1 MKNMYYR
8 HVAPTA
14 LSEWDAPRVALVRLR
29 FQCFDRESHNELG
42 SVFLPGYSI
51 CPNRMRNTQEKLSIA
66 RGEKPAEKVF
76 KNARVV
82 NVFSGEIH
90 DANVAVDDGRVIG
103 FGDYEAREV
112 IDLAGA
118 YLAPSLIDGH
128 FHVEST
134 MLTIPELVRLI
145 VPHGTGAMVIDPHE
159 YANVLG
165 MDGIRYVLES
175 SKNLPVDFF
184 IMLPS
189 CIPATHLETAGARFT
204 ADDLALMIA
213 DDRIAGVAELMN
225 YPGVFL
231 GMESELAKIRAGK
244 GKAIDGHAP
253 GLRGKNLNAYALA
266 GVRSDHESTELEEA
280 REKLRLGMHILV
292 REGSTE
298 RNLEDI
304 ISIVTPQNS
313 ANCSFATDDK
323 LPGDLLGEGH
333 IDHSIR
339 KAIKLGVAP
348 VTAIQMGTINT
359 ARNYRLKNHGAIAPR
374 YWADF
379 IVVEDLQKFEIRQTY
394 KKGKLVAENG
404 KYLAERPHHVEQPRS
419 TMNLSYRAPQDFE
432 IEATAATKIRVIE
445 IVPHQI
451 VTKGAIESAKIDNGR
466 IVADVDRDILK
477 LVVVERHRA
486 TGNVG
491 VGFVRG
497 FGLKRGA
504 LGSTVAHDAHNVVVV
519 GTNDRDIT
527 AAIEALVK
535 MRGGQVA
542 IDDGNAVA
550 SLPLPIAGLV
560 SDQPLE
566 TVIDAISNLNA
577 AAAKLGSTLDAPF
590 MTLSFLSLSPIPELK
605 LTDQGLV
612 DAVKLK
618 LTSLVVE

>member
-1 MKNMYYR
+1 VKDIQ
-8 HVAPTA
+8 H
-14 LSEWDAPRVALVRLR
+14 
-29 FQCFDRESHNELG
+29 
-42 SVFLPGYSI
+42 
-51 CPNRMRNTQEKLSIA
+51 KLSVA
-66 RGEKPAEKVF
+66 RGEKPAEFLF
-76 KNARVV
+76 KNAQLV
-82 NVFSGEIH
+82 NVFSGEVH

-103 FGDYEAREV
+103 FGDYDAKEI
-112 IDLAGA
+112 IDLEGA

-134 MLTIPELVRLI
+134 MVTIPEFARAV

-175 SKNLPVDFF
+175 SRNLPIDFF

-189 CIPATHLETAGARFT
+189 CVPATHLETAGARFT
-204 ADDLALMIA
+204 ADDLAFMMA

-231 GMESELAKIRAGK
+231 GHESELAKIEAGR
-244 GKAIDGHAP
+244 GKVIDGHAP

-266 GVRSDHESTELEEA
+266 GVRSDHESTELDEA
-280 REKLRLGMHILV
+280 REKLRLGMHLLI

-298 RNLEDI
+298 RNLEHI
-304 ISIVTPQNS
+304 IALVTPQNA

-323 LPGDLLGEGH
+323 LPGDLVHEGH

-339 KAIKLGVAP
+339 KAISHGVAP

-359 ARNYRLKNHGAIAPR
+359 ARYYRLKNHGAIAPR
-374 YWADF
+374 FWADF
-379 IVVEDLQKFEIRQTY
+379 IVFDDLAKFQIQRVY
-394 KKGKLVAENG
+394 KKGVLVAEKG
-404 KYLAERPHHVEQPRS
+404 KYLGKKNPATDQPRS
-419 TMNLSYRAPQDFE
+419 TMNLRYRAPADFE
-432 IEATAATKIRVIE
+432 VRARKADKIRVIE
-445 IVPHQI
+445 IVPRQI
-451 VTKGAIESAKIDNGR
+451 VTKEILETPRLHEGQ
-466 IVADVDRDILK
+466 IVSDVERDILK

-519 GTNDRDIT
+519 GVSDADIVS
-527 AAIEALVK
+527 AIQALET

-542 IDDGNAVA
+542 IADGKVEAA
-550 SLPLPIAGLV
+550 LPLPIAGLV

-566 TVIDAISNLNA
+566 SVIEKIVELKA
-577 AAAKLGSTLDAPF
+577 AATRLGCALDAPF
-590 MTLSFLSLSPIPELK
+590 MSLSFLSLSPIPALK

-612 DAVKLK
+612 DAVNLK
-618 LTSLVVE
+618 LTTLIAD

>member
-1 MKNMYYR
+1 VIELEHK
-8 HVAPTA
+8 
-14 LSEWDAPRVALVRLR
+14 LRV
-29 FQCFDRESHNELG
+29 
-42 SVFLPGYSI
+42 
-51 CPNRMRNTQEKLSIA
+51 A
-66 RGEKPAEKVF
+66 RGEEPAELVF
-76 KNARVV
+76 RNARLV
-82 NVFSGEIH
+82 NVLSGEIH
-90 DANVAVDDGRVIG
+90 DANVAVDGGRVVGI
-103 FGDYEAREV
+103 GDYDGKEV
-112 IDLAGA
+112 VDLAGA
-118 YLAPSLIDGH
+118 FLAPSLIDGH

-134 MLTIPELVRLI
+134 MVTLPEFVRAV

-175 SKNLPVDFF
+175 IKNLPIDFF

-213 DDRIAGVAELMN
+213 DDRIAGIAELMN

-231 GMESELAKIRAGK
+231 GMESELAKIEAGK
-244 GKAIDGHAP
+244 GKVIDGHAP

-266 GVRSDHESTELEEA
+266 GVRSDHESTEIDEA
-280 REKLRLGMHILV
+280 REKLRLGMHLLV

-298 RNLEDI
+298 RNLEHI
-304 ISIVTPQNS
+304 IGLVTPQNS

-323 LPGDLLGEGH
+323 LPGDLVREGH

-339 KAIKLGVAP
+339 KAISLGLAP
-348 VTAIQMGTINT
+348 ITAMQMGTINT
-359 ARNYRLKNHGAIAPR
+359 ARHYRLRNFGAIAPR

-379 IVVEDLQKFEIRQTY
+379 IVVDDLEKMSILRVY
-394 KKGKLVAENG
+394 KKGKLIAENG
-404 KYLAERPHHVEQPRS
+404 RYIGEKLPTVPQPRS
-419 TMNLSYRAPQDFE
+419 TMNLSYRAPEDFE
-432 IEATAATKIRVIE
+432 MSANGAKKIRVIE

-451 VTKGAIESAKIDNGR
+451 VTKCAIESPKIDNGK
-466 IVADVDRDILK
+466 IVSDLTRDILK
-477 LVVVERHRA
+477 LVVVERHGA

-497 FGLKRGA
+497 FGLQRGA

-519 GTNDRDIT
+519 GTNDADII
-527 AAIEALVK
+527 AAVEALQK

-542 IDDGNAVA
+542 IVDLATVA
-550 SLPLPIAGLV
+550 ALPLPIAGLV

-566 TVIDAISNLNA
+566 IVIEKIAELNA
-577 AAAKLGSTLDAPF
+577 AAAKLGCKLDAPF
-590 MTLSFLSLSPIPELK
+590 MTLSFMSLSPIPELK

-612 DAVKLK
+612 DSINLK
-618 LTSLVVE
+618 LTSVIAE

>member
-1 MKNMYYR
+1 MRDIQHK
-8 HVAPTA
+8 
-14 LSEWDAPRVALVRLR
+14 
-29 FQCFDRESHNELG
+29 LG
-42 SVFLPGYSI
+42 V
-51 CPNRMRNTQEKLSIA
+51 A
-66 RGEKPAEKVF
+66 RGETPAEFLF
-76 KNARVV
+76 KNAQLI

-90 DANVAVDDGRVIG
+90 RANVAVDDGRVIG
-103 FGDYEAREV
+103 FGDYDAKEV
-112 IDLAGA
+112 IDLEGA

-134 MLTIPELVRLI
+134 MVTIPEFVRAV

-175 SKNLPVDFF
+175 SRNLPIDFF

-189 CIPATHLETAGARFT
+189 CVPATHLETAGARFT
-204 ADDLALMIA
+204 ADDLAFMMA

-231 GMESELAKIRAGK
+231 GHETELAKIEAGR
-244 GKAIDGHAP
+244 GKVIDGHAP

-280 REKLRLGMHILV
+280 REKLRLGMHLLI

-298 RNLEDI
+298 RNLEHI
-304 ISIVTPQNS
+304 IALVTPQNA

-323 LPGDLLGEGH
+323 LPGDLVSEGH

-339 KAIKLGVAP
+339 KAIAHGVAP
-348 VTAIQMGTINT
+348 LTAIQMGTINT
-359 ARNYRLKNHGAIAPR
+359 ARYYRLKNHGAIAPR
-374 YWADF
+374 FWADF
-379 IVVEDLQKFEIRQTY
+379 IVFDDLTAFQIKRVY
-394 KKGKLVAENG
+394 KKGALVAENG
-404 KYLAERPHHVEQPRS
+404 KYLGAARPATDQPRS
-419 TMNLSYRAPQDFE
+419 TMNLRYRARDL
-432 IEATAATKIRVIE
+432 EAPATKAENIRVIE

-451 VTKGAIESAKIDNGR
+451 VTKEILATPQLLDGQ
-466 IVADVDRDILK
+466 IVSDLERDILK

-519 GTNDRDIT
+519 GASDADIV
-527 AAIEALVK
+527 AAIQALET

-542 IDDGNAVA
+542 VADGKIEAA
-550 SLPLPIAGLV
+550 LPLPIAGLV

-566 TVIDAISNLNA
+566 SVIEKIVELKEA
-577 AAAKLGSTLDAPF
+577 ATRLGCALDAPF
-590 MTLSFLSLSPIPELK
+590 MSLSFLSLSPIPALK

-612 DAVKLK
+612 DAVNLRR
-618 LTSLVVE
+618 TSLIAD

>member
-1 MKNMYYR
+1 
-8 HVAPTA
+8 
-14 LSEWDAPRVALVRLR
+14 
-29 FQCFDRESHNELG
+29 
-42 SVFLPGYSI
+42 
-51 CPNRMRNTQEKLSIA
+51 MRDIQHKLSVA
-66 RGEKPAEKVF
+66 RGEEPAELLF
-76 KNARVV
+76 TNARVI

-90 DANVAVDDGRVIG
+90 EANVAVDDGRVIG
-103 FGDYEAREV
+103 FGDYDAKQI

-134 MLTIPELVRLI
+134 MVTIPEFARAV

-175 SKNLPVDFF
+175 SKNLPIDFF

-189 CIPATHLETAGARFT
+189 CVPATPLETAGARFT
-204 ADDLALMIA
+204 ADDLAFMMS
-213 DDRIAGVAELMN
+213 DERIAGVAELMN

-231 GMESELAKIRAGK
+231 GHESELAKIAAGR
-244 GKAIDGHAP
+244 GKVIDGHAP

-280 REKLRLGMHILV
+280 REKLRLGMHLLV

-298 RNLEDI
+298 RNLEHI
-304 ISIVTPQNS
+304 IALVAPQNS

-323 LPGDLLGEGH
+323 LPGDLVNEGH

-339 KAIKLGVAP
+339 KAIALGVPP
-348 VTAIQMGTINT
+348 VTAVQMGTINT
-359 ARNYRLKNHGAIAPR
+359 ARHYRLKNHGAIAPR

-379 IVVEDLQKFEIRQTY
+379 IVVDDLEKFDVRRVY
-394 KKGKLVAENG
+394 KKGALVAEDG
-404 KYLAERPHHVEQPRS
+404 KYLGPASAPTEQPRS
-419 TMNLSYRAPQDFE
+419 TMNLSYRAPADFE
-432 IEATAATKIRVIE
+432 IRGPAKKIRVIE

-451 VTKGAIESAKIDNGR
+451 VTKEVLETPTMIDGQ
-466 IVADVDRDILK
+466 IVCDPERDMLK

-504 LGSTVAHDAHNVVVV
+504 IGSTVAHDAHNVVVV
-519 GTNDRDIT
+519 GVTDADIV
-527 AAIEALVK
+527 AAIRALEE
-535 MRGGQVA
+535 MRGGQVVVA
-542 IDDGNAVA
+542 DGKIEA

-566 TVIDAISNLNA
+566 FVIAKIAELKSA
-577 AAAKLGSTLDAPF
+577 AARLGSTLDAPL
-590 MTLSFLSLSPIPELK
+590 MSLSFLSLSPIPALK

-612 DAVKLK
+612 DAVNLK
-618 LTSLVVE
+618 LTSLIADENTVS

>member
-1 MKNMYYR
+1 
-8 HVAPTA
+8 
-14 LSEWDAPRVALVRLR
+14 
-29 FQCFDRESHNELG
+29 
-42 SVFLPGYSI
+42 
-51 CPNRMRNTQEKLSIA
+51 MRDIQHKLSVA
-66 RGEKPAEKVF
+66 RGETPADLLF
-76 KNARVV
+76 KNARLV
-82 NVFSGEIH
+82 NVISGELH
-90 DANVAVDDGRVIG
+90 EANVAVDDGRVIG
-103 FGDYEAREV
+103 FGDYEAKEI
-112 IDLAGA
+112 IDIAGA
-118 YLAPSLIDGH
+118 FLAPSLIDGH

-134 MLTIPELVRLI
+134 MVTIPEFARAV

-175 SKNLPVDFF
+175 SKNLPIDFF

-189 CIPATHLETAGARFT
+189 CVPATHLETAGARFT
-204 ADDLALMIA
+204 ADDLAFMMS

-231 GMESELAKIRAGK
+231 GHESELAKIEAGR
-244 GKAIDGHAP
+244 GKVIDGHAP

-280 REKLRLGMHILV
+280 REKLRLGMHLLV

-298 RNLEDI
+298 RNLEHI
-304 ISIVTPQNS
+304 IALVTPQNS

-323 LPGDLLGEGH
+323 LPGDLVNEGH

-339 KAIKLGVAP
+339 KAIKHGVPP

-359 ARNYRLKNHGAIAPR
+359 ARYYRLKNQGAIAPR

-379 IVVEDLQKFEIRQTY
+379 IVFDDLAEFKIKRVY
-394 KKGKLVAENG
+394 KKGMLVAENG
-404 KYLAERPHHVEQPRS
+404 KYLGGTSPITEQPRS
-419 TMNLSYRAPQDFE
+419 TMNLSYRAPADFE
-432 IEATAATKIRVIE
+432 VAAPIGASAKKIRVIE

-451 VTKGAIESAKIDNGR
+451 VTKEVLEAPKVLDGKIVSDPE
-466 IVADVDRDILK
+466 RDILK

-519 GTNDRDIT
+519 GVSDSDIV
-527 AAIEALVK
+527 AAIQALEA
-535 MRGGQVA
+535 MHGGQVA
-542 IDDGNAVA
+542 VADGKIET

-566 TVIDAISNLNA
+566 FVIQKIAELSA
-577 AAAKLGSTLDAPF
+577 AAARLGCALDAPF
-590 MTLSFLSLSPIPELK
+590 MSLSFLSLSPIPALK

-612 DAVKLK
+612 DAVNLK
-618 LTSLVVE
+618 LTTLIAD